1 VDHLLFRCRIA
12 KFCYRFIREAFGWK
26 DQPVSVENLA
36 SNWLKSKFGQSH
48 QIILFLFTGLG
59 YLQRSPLNRS
69 VPVNFRILVNLD
81 KLLENL
87 LGPHRNLEGRRRF
100 LDP

>member
-48 QIILFLFTGLG
+48 QISL
-59 YLQRSPLNRS
+59 S
-69 VPVNFRILVNLD
+69 VCRIRLSAVITS
-81 KLLENL
+81 K
-87 LGPHRNLEGRRRF
+87 
-100 LDP
+100 